1 MSEILW
7 SEYTQSLDSPDE
19 THAVWPTL
27 ALATGLNSELIYT
40 GDTSGRLTTYTLGDF
55 GEALQRHTSFICA
68 HTPIRQLHV
77 FPTQSFDQ
85 ILVQT
90 DDMIQVRTGG
100 GLKVFGKS
108 TIPNEAF
115 TASTVCPGGSEAYVV
130 TSAGAGTILNLAAG
144 GSVARRVNMEAS
156 TVKMSIFNNML
167 VSATAQGILNCRDM
181 RAQSYN
187 AVVQSVNAFD
197 SSVSDMVC
205 AENDVFVCG
214 SITDPN
220 NAYNVVADSKVKVFD
235 IRKFT
240 EPAAI
245 IDLGEGVAPV
255 KLCYASSA
263 VWICHDSGFVESR
276 MRGLVAGDKWQV
288 LGSGYSEPALSDY
301 AYASALCVAP
311 TGKVALIAD
320 TEGILHVWSE
330 EGLQKQPQI
339 SHSGNAPD
347 NVFASDADPHIGVDF
362 EDESISLSAISLGPA
377 DEQLLSAMYSGQLY
391 DVGRPVNYVDP
402 NNTGHLR
409 QMDNVGYMFNPRTG
423 KRNQQVFGRRWR
435 SRWREGV
442 QSGQD
447 DAELTMGRSKFLSQ
461 QQRQR
466 DHPSRH
472 GSPRLDSTQPGARG
486 SSSSPALQ
494 SAALAALSS
503 SPAVTGVAGAGSKA
517 ATAETTAAV
526 TGGGSEGQISSG
538 KAPPKQLQRMRIEY
552 SRFGV
557 EDFDFSLY
565 NSTKHSG
572 LEGDIANSYANA
584 LLQTL
589 FYCPEF
595 RAVALSH
602 CATDCPEKSCL
613 TCQLGFLFRMLDTA
627 SGASCQATQLLHVLA
642 DRPEAVALALL
653 EDENGNPANG
663 SSYVVLIQRLLRF
676 ILEQASFECAPLTFD
691 RNRIVEQIIGFTQ
704 HVSTTCPQC
713 RATQTRSSHAF
724 AADLDPPYGTS
735 GLATLLAGGA
745 VSVRRAEMMRS
756 GKRIGIL
763 DLIAQSLS
771 KCETTRAWCAECR
784 KFQLLQT
791 ERHMVAAPEG
801 YLAFNFPI
809 VDNTSLAAST
819 STSLGAAAST
829 GIGGSAASGGTTGA
843 GVGAGGAGVGGS
855 MDASGQVSSPWQMSL
870 PTEFRLATRDSE
882 KTALSNTSQGNS
894 GNGGSSSPRVHV
906 LPAKT
911 TGPLEDSSGQAD
923 ESEADGD
930 YSTFNL
936 VAVISGIR
944 DTPRGSEHL
953 VMHVRDPSNP
963 GTWLLFNDFLVQSVP
978 EDRVVG
984 LFDWWRVPSVAVYVN
999 SNSNRSSLAQTID
1012 TVTRQ
1017 FPYKLSTRIL
1027 TMPKSVLDRPSSY
1040 RRSNAGSSSSSRG
1053 AASSRARNMNKRN
1066 EAIPLS
1072 KAEAEMLE
1080 NGRFRC
1086 ALDAEFVVLE
1096 TAKMEVFSDGTQ
1108 KLHKPPIHTLARL
1121 SVVRANGGLLHGMPF
1136 IDDYVAISRPIADLA
1151 TQYSGIHAGDLEI
1164 DISPYKLST
1173 MKEVY
1178 KKLRLLVDSR
1188 CTIIGHGLKHDF
1200 RICNIFVPP
1209 ELQRDTM
1216 VLFQTPEFIRP
1227 IALRFLYWFFYRKTI
1242 QSSEHSSVEDAQATL
1257 KVFESYMKT
1266 IDDDSNHSVE
1276 NVLDVIYSIGK
1287 QLAWK
1292 VPE

>member
-1 MSEILW
+1 MAEVLW
-7 SEYTQSLDSPDE
+7 SEYTQSWDSPDE
-19 THAVWPTL
+19 TQAAWPIL
-27 ALATGLNSELIYT
+27 ALATGQNSELIYT
-40 GDTSGRLTTYTLGDF
+40 GDTSGRLTTYTLGEC
-55 GEALQRHTSFICA
+55 GEALQRHTSFTCA

-77 FPTQSFDQ
+77 FPTACFDH

-90 DDMIQVRTGG
+90 DDMIQVRTNG
-100 GLKVFGKS
+100 GLKVFGKT

-130 TSAGAGTILNLAAG
+130 TSAGAGTILNLSAG
-144 GSVARRVNMEAS
+144 GAVARRINMEAS
-156 TVKMSIFNNML
+156 TVKMSFHDNML
-167 VSATAQGILNCRDM
+167 VSATTQGVLNCRDA
-181 RAQSYN
+181 RARSFS
-187 AVVQSVNAFD
+187 AVVQSVAAFD
-197 SSVSDMVC
+197 SSISDMVC
-205 AENDVFVCG
+205 AGNEVFACG
-214 SITDPN
+214 SVTDPN
-220 NAYNVVADSKVKVFD
+220 NAYSVVADSRVKVFD
-235 IRKFT
+235 IRKFA
-240 EPAAI
+240 EPTAM

-255 KLCYASSA
+255 KLCYANSS
-263 VWICHDSGFVESR
+263 VWICHDSGYVESR
-276 MRGLVAGDKWQV
+276 MQGLGADSHWQV
-288 LGSGYSEPALSDY
+288 LGSGYAEPALSDY
-301 AYASALCVAP
+301 AYASAFCVAP
-311 TGKVALIAD
+311 TGSAALIAD
-320 TEGILHVWSE
+320 TDGLLHVWAE
-330 EGLQKQPQI
+330 EGPQRQPPQI
-339 SHSGNAPD
+339 SHCGDAPND
-347 NVFASDADPHIGVDF
+347 VFASDAEMQIGVDF
-362 EDESISLSAISLGPA
+362 DDESISLSAVSLGPVG
-377 DEQLLSAMYSGQLY
+377 EQLLSGMYDGQLY

-402 NNTGHLR
+402 NTTGHLR

-442 QSGQD
+442 QSSQD

-472 GSPRLDSTQPGARG
+472 GSPRLDPTQPGARG
-486 SSSSPALQ
+486 SSSPAPQ
-494 SAALAALSS
+494 SAAAALSTAS
-503 SPAVTGVAGAGSKA
+503 TTPMA
-517 ATAETTAAV
+517 AAMS
-526 TGGGSEGQISSG
+526 GGEGQISSG

-595 RAVALSH
+595 RVVALSH
-602 CATDCPEKSCL
+602 CATDCPEKNCL

-642 DRPEAVALALL
+642 DRPEAAALALL

-663 SSYVVLIQRLLRF
+663 ASYVVLIQRLLRF
-676 ILEQASFECAPLTFD
+676 VLEQASIECAPLTFD
-691 RNRIVEQIIGFTQ
+691 RNRIVEQMVGFTQ

-713 RATQTRSSHAF
+713 RGTQTRSSHAF

-735 GLATLLAGGA
+735 GLATLLAGGS

-791 ERHMVAAPEG
+791 EKHMVAAPEG
-801 YLAFNFPI
+801 YLAFNFPV
-809 VDNTSLAAST
+809 VDNAS
-819 STSLGAAAST
+819 SGANASAGLGTVAAST
-829 GIGGSAASGGTTGA
+829 GPGGAAGGGTD
-843 GVGAGGAGVGGS
+843 AGGQ
-855 MDASGQVSSPWQMSL
+855 ASNPWQMSL
-870 PTEFRLATRDSE
+870 PTEFRLAIRGSE
-882 KTALSNTSQGNS
+882 RPPASSSSQASG
-894 GNGGSSSPRVHV
+894 GNGNARVHV
-906 LPAKT
+906 LPAKAKET
-911 TGPLEDSSGQAD
+911 SDDSAGQGD
-923 ESEADGD
+923 EADAD
-930 YSTFNL
+930 YACVSTFNL

-963 GTWLLFNDFLVQSVP
+963 GSWLLFNDFLVQAVP

-999 SNSNRSSLAQTID
+999 GDRASLARTIEA
-1012 TVTRQ
+1012 VTQQ
-1017 FPYKLSTRIL
+1017 FPYKISTRIL
-1027 TMPKSVLDRPSSY
+1027 TMPKSVLDRPLSH
-1040 RRSNAGSSSSSRG
+1040 RRGNAGGKAPGS
-1053 AASSRARNMNKRN
+1053 AARNVNKRN
-1066 EAIPLS
+1066 EAIPLT
-1072 KAEAEMLE
+1072 KAEAELLE

-1086 ALDAEFVVLE
+1086 AFDAEFVVLE
-1096 TAKMEVFSDGTQ
+1096 NAKMEVFSDGTQ
-1108 KLHKPPIHTLARL
+1108 EMHKPPIHTLARL

-1151 TQYSGIHAGDLEI
+1151 TQYSGIHAGDLQLG
-1164 DISPYKLST
+1164 ISPHRLST

-1200 RICNIFVPP
+1200 RICNIYVPP

-1216 VLFQTPEFIRP
+1216 VLFQTPDFIRP

-1266 IDDDSNHSVE
+1266 IDDDPNHSVD